1 MALFGSGIQNGSP
14 FYAGYEVSLPEA
26 PTQPTA
32 FSSLAN
38 LLLKGKVGTEATD
51 GTTSSTDKTKIG
63 STYVAGT
70 DETRNKIVSN
80 LETIDA
86 GISSIKAK
94 MRQQFDRKTN
104 PTTEKAIASITALGL
119 DKQLGELIAARNNVK
134 SVISQANQDLTDLIA
149 TEKAYEGDNQSAKT
163 ETALQKIGGVYVGAG
178 TDDKG
183 NFLTYGD
190 LISKLKKADNTI
202 TDANGLVT
210 GVKYTDYSPLTMGVS
225 QRGALSTKI
234 KDVLGATENN
244 TRGYGKATL
253 QDIGTIKTYTGS
265 TNDTALLNASNNI
278 RSILTDPEKADL
290 AAQTMDFV
298 KKNKNQSLL
307 DENEVNAVK
316 KSYTDPTNLTADELE
331 NVIQAQNKVLAKTV
345 SGQLDSYRV
354 SDYKESLAEGLYGQG
369 EYDKK
374 GVVDIATVDKVLNLP
389 VVEND
394 DVRFPMRTSFKNV
407 KTANISQDPLKY
419 TFAQGTKGFNPKT
432 GEWLDLTLSNNETL
446 INGVDEGVNPTNNKK
461 EKWAWGYAVDPTKNK
476 YVDSDGQPLYDIS
489 GKKLNTDYFIDPE
502 SIQQEF
508 YVRLTDDLKKALQ
521 NRKGGLRINFNDFD
535 NETTPVTKTTNKS
548 YTTKDGKSY
557 SYDDLI
563 KMGYTD
569 DQIKQAVNLGNLK

>member
-26 PTQPTA
+26 PKQPTA

-86 GISSIKAK
+86 GIASIKAK

-210 GVKYTDYSPLTMGVS
+210 SP
-225 QRGALSTKI
+225 RA
-234 KDVLGATENN
+234 
-244 TRGYGKATL
+244 
-253 QDIGTIKTYTGS
+253 
-265 TNDTALLNASNNI
+265 
-278 RSILTDPEKADL
+278 
-290 AAQTMDFV
+290 
-298 KKNKNQSLL
+298 
-307 DENEVNAVK
+307 
-316 KSYTDPTNLTADELE
+316 
-331 NVIQAQNKVLAKTV
+331 
-345 SGQLDSYRV
+345 
-354 SDYKESLAEGLYGQG
+354 
-369 EYDKK
+369 
-374 GVVDIATVDKVLNLP
+374 
-389 VVEND
+389 
-394 DVRFPMRTSFKNV
+394 
-407 KTANISQDPLKY
+407 
-419 TFAQGTKGFNPKT
+419 
-432 GEWLDLTLSNNETL
+432 
-446 INGVDEGVNPTNNKK
+446 
-461 EKWAWGYAVDPTKNK
+461 
-476 YVDSDGQPLYDIS
+476 
-489 GKKLNTDYFIDPE
+489 
-502 SIQQEF
+502 
-508 YVRLTDDLKKALQ
+508 
-521 NRKGGLRINFNDFD
+521 
-535 NETTPVTKTTNKS
+535 
-548 YTTKDGKSY
+548 
-557 SYDDLI
+557 
-563 KMGYTD
+563 
-569 DQIKQAVNLGNLK
+569 